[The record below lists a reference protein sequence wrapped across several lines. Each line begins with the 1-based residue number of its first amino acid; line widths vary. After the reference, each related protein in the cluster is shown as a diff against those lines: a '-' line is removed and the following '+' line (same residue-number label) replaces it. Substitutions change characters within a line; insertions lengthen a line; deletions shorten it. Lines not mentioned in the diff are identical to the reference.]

1 MNNTLRELRTNIV
14 IVLMVLVVS
23 ACAGP
28 AQDHGQTE
36 LRSLYNAAIEDATI
50 AERHEISKDLVAIV
64 PSNNDLVWKDKEAQQ
79 AHVLV
84 VTWTDYTGYDGK
96 VGQSTAAGI
105 DIWVTAVPEVRDF
118 CKNLTKDPSLR
129 LEQVLGLPPQSGY
142 DRFVELW
149 VKPEDLFRP
158 SADPEI
164 SDGEAEIDLRI
175 ANPFM
180 KLSDRYVRW
189 FNDQKKVSYKPDG
202 YPWTRLGY
210 TYDWGNPTS
219 HVGLSEFIIT
229 KGSQIEIKSISSTAE
244 YCR

>member
-50 AERHEISKDLVAIV
+50 AERHEISKNLVAIV
-64 PSNNDLVWKDKEAQQ
+64 PSNNDLVWKDNEAQQ

-105 DIWVTAVPEVRDF
+105 DIWVTAVPEVQDF
-118 CKNLTKDPSLR
+118 CKKLTDDPSLR
-129 LEQVLGLPPQSGY
+129 LEQVLGLPPQGGY

-149 VKPEDLFRP
+149 VKPADLFRP

-164 SDGEAEIDLRI
+164 SDSEAEIDLRI

-210 TYDWGNPTS
+210 TYDWGNPMS

-229 KGSQIEIKSISSTAE
+229 KGSQIEIKSISSTAD